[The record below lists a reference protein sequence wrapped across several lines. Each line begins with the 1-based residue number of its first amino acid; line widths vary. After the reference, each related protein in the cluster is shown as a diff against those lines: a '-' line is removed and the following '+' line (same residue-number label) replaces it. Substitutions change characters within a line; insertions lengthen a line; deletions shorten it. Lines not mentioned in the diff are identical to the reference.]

1 MQINIEK
8 LEAAVQELKGTLKEG
23 LLATSIWDRS
33 TGLSL
38 ALINPQPAADAMFTE
53 LTKTLNSTLVDSG
66 FPALNRYYFLDLEGN
81 HSAMIIRHGDDLLQG
96 ILMNSL
102 KVNLGVLLSIA
113 LPRMLTSVEKART

>member
-1 MQINIEK
+1 MEINIEK
-8 LEAAVQELKGTLKEG
+8 LETAVQELKATLKEG
-23 LLATSIWDRS
+23 VLATSVWDRS

-38 ALINPQPAADAMFTE
+38 AQINPQPAADAMFTE
-53 LTKTLNSTLVDSG
+53 LTNTLNSTLVDSG
-66 FPALNRYYFLDLEGN
+66 FPALKRYYFLDLEGN

-113 LPRMLTSVEKART
+113 LPRMLASVEKART